1 MLTLFDYPASQNA
14 WKVPLLLSHLGL
26 AYQTVSI
33 SIFEGEGR
41 SPAYKK
47 INPVGKVPAIR
58 LEDGRVL
65 AESNAILT
73 YLADGTKYLPADPFA
88 RGKVHQWLSYEQ
100 EQVEMTIGTLRY
112 WTMTDK
118 LGKRSQETIAA
129 KRMAALRSLGILE
142 DELSQ
147 RPFIAGD
154 DYTIADMA
162 IFAYGSRAE
171 EAGLSLEMFPNFRAW
186 IARVQMQE
194 GFLATLYAYS
204 MDPHSARELE

>member
-33 SIFEGEGR
+33 SICEGEGR

-112 WTMTDK
+112 WTITDK
-118 LGKRSQETIAA
+118 LGKRSQATIAA

>member
-1 MLTLFDYPASQNA
+1 
-14 WKVPLLLSHLGL
+14 
-26 AYQTVSI
+26 
-33 SIFEGEGR
+33 
-41 SPAYKK
+41 
-47 INPVGKVPAIR
+47 
-58 LEDGRVL
+58 
-65 AESNAILT
+65 
-73 YLADGTKYLPADPFA
+73 
-88 RGKVHQWLSYEQ
+88 
-100 EQVEMTIGTLRY
+100 
-112 WTMTDK
+112 
-118 LGKRSQETIAA
+118 
-129 KRMAALRSLGILE
+129 MAALRSLGILE